1 MMGLKGIRG
10 VVTETSPFSDSKPYN
25 LKRRYLLGLDL
36 KVFPQLSA
44 TGKCARYALA
54 NVNLRGILAEWHAV
68 SLSTC
73 KCGEQKDST
82 SMGHSEN

>member
-25 LKRRYLLGLDL
+25 LKRRFLLGLDL
-36 KVFPQLSA
+36 RVLPQLSA

-54 NVNLRGILAEWHAV
+54 NLAERHAV